1 LFSKVRAV
9 PGNDEKEMMDSE
21 VSRPRDHD
29 GDTFDVVVSFVMKM
43 RVREHGSRM
52 TSSA

>member
-1 LFSKVRAV
+1 V

-29 GDTFDVVVSFVMKM
+29 GDTFDVVVSFVTATLSLCITVWKC
-43 RVREHGSRM
+43 ESGNTDHG
-52 TSSA
+52 